1 MALLY
6 SCFLLVAKVDRP
18 DYFPM
23 FFAIAAFMAVCVVIL
38 FLTIKEKKL
47 GAEIVTD
54 EEKES
59 VRKLRRGRLNRI
71 RKKCDK
77 L

>member
-1 MALLY
+1 
-6 SCFLLVAKVDRP
+6 
-18 DYFPM
+18 M

-54 EEKES
+54 EEADDVMQPPFGEWKAA
-59 VRKLRRGRLNRI
+59 VVQTV
-71 RKKCDK
+71 
-77 L
+77 

>member
-1 MALLY
+1 
-6 SCFLLVAKVDRP
+6 
-18 DYFPM
+18 M